1 MHTAVVPETFQARD
15 LAGFRPS
22 GYVSV
27 RSSTGM
33 AAPRGVLDL
42 ANLSTGKVSPE
53 ILEFL
58 KKAIAQAEADN
69 EETRAS
75 GTSSP
80 SWHNVEPGAVKSSAP
95 TGTTTSVM
103 DIDEDPPGAD
113 PRVPPCKYYKVV
125 GNSIVRVDT
134 NQILTP
140 KQAKKLRQKERD
152 EGQAKSSADA
162 AMGLPTANADRVAGK
177 KAKAQSSAD
186 AAMGLPAAEA
196 GRGAGKK
203 AMGSAGASSGGGAN
217 GAAAGSDP
225 VTGLGYAPKK
235 GCNKSKREPGQ
246 KLVTGKLIPTW
257 PLVPCCTTG
266 CTTELRRWSRM
277 REVRNVLRYSAGVYG
292 DDDDDVQVYYFC
304 ASCMAKE
311 WEMSEQEAQAKI
323 LEERPGWERKVRDN
337 QAFAEADAKTATA
350 FPGLSKGER
359 RLITVASMT

>member
-1 MHTAVVPETFQARD
+1 
-15 LAGFRPS
+15 
-22 GYVSV
+22 
-27 RSSTGM
+27 M